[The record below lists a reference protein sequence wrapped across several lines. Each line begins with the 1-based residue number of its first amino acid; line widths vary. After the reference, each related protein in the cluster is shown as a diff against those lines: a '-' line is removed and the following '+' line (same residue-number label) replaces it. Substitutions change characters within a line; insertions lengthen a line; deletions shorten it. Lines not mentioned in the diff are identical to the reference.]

1 MKAFEKS
8 CYLLPWP
15 EVSEILTDEVEKHL
29 GRHVPCWAKYEDE
42 SFWCADQAGST
53 PPRGLPN
60 HAAQRLSC

>member
-15 EVSEILTDEVEKHL
+15 EVSEILTDVVEKHL

-42 SFWCADQAGST
+42 SFW
-53 PPRGLPN
+53 
-60 HAAQRLSC
+60 

>member
-42 SFWCADQAGST
+42 SFWCADQ
-53 PPRGLPN
+53 PVLPL
-60 HAAQRLSC
+60 HEA